1 MRMEIKTKTV
11 PVFEDKI
18 TAGNIIGLQVDS
30 KGNKTEEPEY
40 YLIGYSKEACYYY
53 LTNIK
58 DGVTLSALSADEDPY
73 PKADL
78 YPKED
83 IQDLIKEYDG
93 KIYTERDAK
102 LTLEIVQ
109 HTLSEE
115 NN

>member
-1 MRMEIKTKTV
+1 MEIKTKTV

-18 TAGNIIGLQVDS
+18 TPGNIIELQVDS
-30 KGNKTEEPEY
+30 KGKKTEKPEY

-58 DGVTLSALSADEDPY
+58 DGAALSAY
-73 PKADL
+73 L
-78 YPKED
+78 KED

-93 KIYTERDAK
+93 KVYTERDAK

-109 HTLSEE
+109 HTLA
-115 NN
+115 

>member
-1 MRMEIKTKTV
+1 MKMEIKTKTV

-18 TAGNIIGLQVDS
+18 VAGNIVELQVDS

-58 DGVTLSALSADEDPY
+58 DGATLSSDRG
-73 PKADL
+73 L

-109 HTLSEE
+109 HTLS
-115 NN
+115 